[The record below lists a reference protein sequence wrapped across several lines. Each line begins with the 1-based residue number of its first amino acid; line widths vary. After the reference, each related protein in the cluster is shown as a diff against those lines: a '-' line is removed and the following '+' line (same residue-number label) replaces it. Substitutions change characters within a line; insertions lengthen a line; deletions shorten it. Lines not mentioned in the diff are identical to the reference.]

1 MGKSLYLECYAGVSG
16 HMIVEALLELGA
28 DRAVLDQALNR
39 FLQGENR
46 SFLEVLSIIEETD
59 MTRAA
64 KETAKHIFSIWAES
78 TKRVKG
84 IEPCQKEFDK
94 ELDGNVIREIVGAAV
109 CLDQLGITQVVVPR
123 LYEGYGMV
131 SCGCRYFVRS

>member
-16 HMIVEALLELGA
+16 RMIVEALLELGA

-64 KETAKHIFSIWAES
+64 KETADPPES
-78 TKRVKG
+78 R
-84 IEPCQKEFDK
+84 
-94 ELDGNVIREIVGAAV
+94 R
-109 CLDQLGITQVVVPR
+109 
-123 LYEGYGMV
+123 
-131 SCGCRYFVRS
+131 CRT